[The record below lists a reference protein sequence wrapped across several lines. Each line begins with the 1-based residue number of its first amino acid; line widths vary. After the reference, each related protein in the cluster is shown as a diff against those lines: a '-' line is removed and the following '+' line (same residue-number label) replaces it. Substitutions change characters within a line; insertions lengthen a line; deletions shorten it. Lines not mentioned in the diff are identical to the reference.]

1 MQLCRGSCDL
11 YPLLLVVLQP
21 SESSSELDLRRPP
34 SAFIYR
40 EFQSLITYW
49 HPLQV
54 VNGEGHVFNAALQEI
69 QARRLA
75 SFVSVAP

>member
-1 MQLCRGSCDL
+1 MQLCRLSCDL
-11 YPLLLVVLQP
+11 YPLLLVALVT
-21 SESSSELDLRRPP
+21 SSSELDLRRPP